1 MMNAIHFWDA
11 LRWLERSSL
20 AEAVRVA
27 PFLYP
32 MLESLHV
39 LGIALL
45 VGAAIAVDL
54 RLLGVGRHV
63 LPVTT
68 VARYLLPVSRIGFLL
83 VVVTGLAMFSG
94 IARAV
99 AGSAAAPW
107 KLGLIIVAGINI
119 LVFHFGV
126 YRSVHLWDVN
136 AATPMRARAAA
147 IISALCWTGTIIAGR
162 FLAY

>member
-1 MMNAIHFWDA
+1 MIPAAQFAEA
-11 LRWLERSSL
+11 LRWIERSSL
-20 AEAVRVA
+20 AEVVRVA

-32 MLESLHV
+32 LLESLHV

-45 VGAAIAVDL
+45 VGAAVAVDL
-54 RLLGVGRHV
+54 RLLGIGRGV

-68 VARYLLPVSRIGFLL
+68 VARYLLPVSHVGFLL

-94 IARAV
+94 VARAV
-99 AGSAAAPW
+99 AYSAAAPW
-107 KLGLIIVAGINI
+107 KLGLIVAAGINI

-126 YRSVHLWDVN
+126 YRSVHLWDLDST
-136 AATPMRARAAA
+136 TPVAARAAA
-147 IISALCWTGTIIAGR
+147 IISAICWTGTIIAGR

>member
-45 VGAAIAVDL
+45 VGAAIAW
-54 RLLGVGRHV
+54 RKRGV
-63 LPVTT
+63 LPDITEQ
-68 VARYLLPVSRIGFLL
+68 Y
-83 VVVTGLAMFSG
+83 VVGELREMRRN
-94 IARAV
+94 IAE
-99 AGSAAAPW
+99 
-107 KLGLIIVAGINI
+107 
-119 LVFHFGV
+119 
-126 YRSVHLWDVN
+126 
-136 AATPMRARAAA
+136 
-147 IISALCWTGTIIAGR
+147 
-162 FLAY
+162 